1 MKFLSN
7 VKKHAKRIYQQV
19 AEEIRNIRL
28 AQAAQGFG
36 AFALL
41 AIPHGLAGPA
51 APFSPLSFSLD
62 LSGMVDFAETI
73 FNALSPIVVIIG
85 GIVLGL
91 GLVSMVLALVMGAVR
106 GKAR

>member
-1 MKFLSN
+1 MFFISN
-7 VKKHAKRIYQQV
+7 AKKYAKRIYQLT
-19 AEEIRNIRL
+19 AEKIRGISL
-28 AQAAQGFG
+28 AQTAQGFG
-36 AFALL
+36 AFAIL
-41 AIPHGLAGPA
+41 AIPRGLAGPA
-51 APFSPLSFSLD
+51 SPFSPLSFSLD